1 MVADTGLRL
10 RESVRRNGEGTLWR
24 PRWWPADLAPLFWP
38 LLLALALAA
47 LIALGVG
54 LARLRPA
61 PEPAPVSAPPVAVP
75 PVPEPVALAPPQPE
89 PQPEPE
95 PELAP
100 EPERTPERAADPQ
113 VATSEVAVPP
123 EATPELEPP
132 APPPPDPLVLLLQ
145 RPGADGL
152 IRSAVGDVEAS
163 TLSLQLAPAFPAL
176 APREQQR
183 RATLW
188 LGWARDLG
196 FDHLEL
202 RDSRA
207 GLLARDALVGDGMI
221 LFSSEP
227 SA

>member
-1 MVADTGLRL
+1 VVADTGLRL
-10 RESVRRNGEGTLWR
+10 RESVRRNGEGSLWR

-61 PEPAPVSAPPVAVP
+61 LPVAVA
-75 PVPEPVALAPPQPE
+75 PVPEPVAVAPPQPELQPAPQPE
-89 PQPEPE
+89 PQP
-95 PELAP
+95 AP
-100 EPERTPERAADPQ
+100 EPEPAAERVADPQ
-113 VATSEVAVPP
+113 VATSQAAEPP
-123 EATPELEPP
+123 EETPELEPP

-163 TLSLQLAPAFPAL
+163 SLSLQLAPAFPAL

-196 FDHLEL
+196 YDHLEL

>member
-1 MVADTGLRL
+1 MADTGLRL
-10 RESVRRNGEGTLWR
+10 RESVRRNGEGSLWR

-38 LLLALALAA
+38 LLLALTLAA
-47 LIALGVG
+47 LVALGVG

-61 PEPAPVSAPPVAVP
+61 LPVAVA
-75 PVPEPVALAPPQPE
+75 PVPEPVAVAPPQPELQPAPQPE
-89 PQPEPE
+89 PQP
-95 PELAP
+95 AP
-100 EPERTPERAADPQ
+100 EPEPAAERVADPQ
-113 VATSEVAVPP
+113 VAISQAAVPP
-123 EATPELEPP
+123 EGTPELEPP

-163 TLSLQLAPAFPAL
+163 SLSLQLAPAFPAL

-196 FDHLEL
+196 YDHLEL

>member
-10 RESVRRNGEGTLWR
+10 RESVRRNGEGSLWR

-61 PEPAPVSAPPVAVP
+61 LPVAVA
-75 PVPEPVALAPPQPE
+75 PVPEPVAVAPPQPELQPAPQPE
-89 PQPEPE
+89 PQP
-95 PELAP
+95 AP
-100 EPERTPERAADPQ
+100 EPEPALERAADPQ
-113 VATSEVAVPP
+113 AATSQAAEPP
-123 EATPELEPP
+123 EETPELESP

-163 TLSLQLAPAFPAL
+163 SLSLQLAPAFPAL

-196 FDHLEL
+196 YDHLEL

>member
-1 MVADTGLRL
+1 VAADTRLRL
-10 RESVRRNGEGTLWR
+10 RESLRRNGEGSLWR

-61 PEPAPVSAPPVAVP
+61 APEPAPAPAALVQPLAE
-75 PVPEPVALAPPQPE
+75 PEPNPE
-89 PQPEPE
+89 PQ

-100 EPERTPERAADPQ
+100 EPLAAEPMEDAPM
-113 VATSEVAVPP
+113 AEPAAPP
-123 EATPELEPP
+123 PP
-132 APPPPDPLVLLLQ
+132 APPPPPPDPLVLLLQ

-152 IRSAVGDVEAS
+152 IRSAIGDVEAS

-183 RATLW
+183 RAELW
-188 LGWARDLG
+188 LQWARDLG
-196 FDHLEL
+196 YDHLEL

-207 GLLARDALVGDGMI
+207 GLRARDALVGDGMI

>member
-10 RESVRRNGEGTLWR
+10 RESVRRNGEGSLWR

-47 LIALGVG
+47 LVALGVG

-61 PEPAPVSAPPVAVP
+61 LPVAVA
-75 PVPEPVALAPPQPE
+75 PVPEPVAVAPPQPE
-89 PQPEPE
+89 LQPAPQPELE
-95 PELAP
+95 PAP
-100 EPERTPERAADPQ
+100 EPESAAERVADPQ
-113 VATSEVAVPP
+113 VATSQAAEPP
-123 EATPELEPP
+123 EETPELEPP

-163 TLSLQLAPAFPAL
+163 SLSLQLAPAFPAL

-196 FDHLEL
+196 YDHLEL

>member
-47 LIALGVG
+47 LVALGVG
-54 LARLRPA
+54 LSRLRPTA
-61 PEPAPVSAPPVAVP
+61 PEPAPVSVPPVAVA
-75 PVPEPVALAPPQPE
+75 PVPEPVVVAPPQPE

-100 EPERTPERAADPQ
+100 EPR
-113 VATSEVAVPP
+113 VAEPFEDAPL
-123 EATPELEPP
+123 AEPP

-196 FDHLEL
+196 YDHLEL

>member
-1 MVADTGLRL
+1 MADTGLRL
-10 RESVRRNGEGTLWR
+10 RESVRRNGEGSLWR

-47 LIALGVG
+47 LVALGVG
-54 LARLRPA
+54 LARLRTA
-61 PEPAPVSAPPVAVP
+61 LPVAVA
-75 PVPEPVALAPPQPE
+75 PVPEPVAVAPPQPELQPAPQPE
-89 PQPEPE
+89 PQP
-95 PELAP
+95 AP
-100 EPERTPERAADPQ
+100 EPEPALERAADPQ
-113 VATSEVAVPP
+113 AATSQAAEPP
-123 EATPELEPP
+123 EETPELESP

-163 TLSLQLAPAFPAL
+163 SLSLQLAPAFPAL

-196 FDHLEL
+196 YDHLEL